1 VYTTQYLYCLWV
13 KRGKHVIGNLDVI
26 NRDIAP
32 IFIFRHWSY
41 SKSARFKRWRE
52 EFTMKKI
59 VIKTAA
65 VIFVSLIKS
74 SSLNL
79 LFFCSKSMNY
89 CSNLSLKTKKKPP
102 IKQASRI
109 FFWTNQSKDQKTETN
124 TRVQINSVSRISWTE
139 KLAGQKANGTQVD
152 VQK

>member
-13 KRGKHVIGNLDVI
+13 KRGKHVVGDLDVI

-32 IFIFRHWSY
+32 IFIVHHWSY

-59 VIKTAA
+59 VIKTGA
-65 VIFVSLIKS
+65 VIFVSLIKF

-89 CSNLSLKTKKKPP
+89 CSNLSLKTKRNPS
-102 IKQASRI
+102 KQASQI
-109 FFWTNQSKDQKTETN
+109 FWTNQSKDQKTVLILLFKSFATFKKI
-124 TRVQINSVSRISWTE
+124 RWT
-139 KLAGQKANGTQVD
+139 KKIAGQKTNGTQVD